1 MSGESGAV
9 KRLLA
14 TAFLLLLVAACSG
27 DSGAGTQPEIDHPAD
42 PAERVL
48 SVLSTGGFTWPG
60 DNLSDVPTFVL
71 YGDGRLLTPVYR
83 EPSDPESPPSIEAR
97 QISPEGI
104 QAILRSAQ
112 DAGLFGPAVD
122 YGTPGITDVATT
134 YIDIRAGGRSHKK
147 SAYALGSSLESVRIE
162 PEVRSR
168 RLALSAWYER
178 MFDLEPWLPEG
189 SVGEPQVVEF
199 DRYLVF
205 ADDQGPVE
213 ELAPEQ
219 PLPGWPLAAGLAGMP
234 PAGPDTGCTVVSRS
248 EVDTILQAATRK
260 AEPLWVD
267 SGRVFATFLRPLL
280 PDETDCRSVL
290 SRRPPP

>member
-1 MSGESGAV
+1 M
-9 KRLLA
+9 KRLLSA
-14 TAFLLLLVAACSG
+14 AFVLLLVAACSG
-27 DSGAGTQPEIDHPAD
+27 DPGAGAQPRVEHPSE

-83 EPSDPESPPSIEAR
+83 DPSEPEILPSIEAR
-97 QISPEGI
+97 QIAPEGI
-104 QAILRSAQ
+104 QAILLAAR

-122 YGTPGITDVATT
+122 YGTPGITDVDTT
-134 YIDIRAGGRSHKK
+134 YLEFQADGRTHQK
-147 SAYALGSSLESVRIE
+147 SAYALGSSLDSVQIE

-178 MFDLEPWLPEG
+178 MFDLEPWLPED
-189 SVGEPQVVEF
+189 SVGDPQVVEF

-205 ADDQGPVE
+205 ADDQGRLE
-213 ELAPEQ
+213 ELAPEE
-219 PLPGWPLAAGLAGMP
+219 PLPEWPLTARLSGLS

-248 EVDTILQAATRK
+248 QVDTILQAATGK

-267 SGRVFATFLRPLL
+267 SGRVFGTFLRPLL